1 MPSENLLK
9 ATRLR
14 PLRGNE
20 FRPNKDGSGST
31 EITIT
36 REVDGKFVVM
46 PSLWSSQG
54 KFVELKPQ
62 RAVAAAMSYEKATGK
77 QFPRFSSIKEAGEF
91 ARQRSKAGGIKS
103 GPLAR

>member
-1 MPSENLLK
+1 MASENLLK
-9 ATRLR
+9 ATSLR

-20 FRPNKDGSGST
+20 VRRNKDGAGST

-54 KFVELKPQ
+54 KFIELRPQ
-62 RAVAAAMSYEKATGK
+62 RAAAAAMNYEKATGK
-77 QFPRFSSIKEAGEF
+77 KFPRFGSIKEAGEF
-91 ARQRSKAGGIKS
+91 AKQRSQAGGIKS